1 AGRRAC
7 QGARRRGGRRG
18 RSSRQHPAPQA
29 SCRGGGAKGS
39 PDHAASRALHG
50 QRRHDRRRGVGVA
63 STPVFGPDRPVSRMG
78 LMGVKG
84 WEVVFRGERLKADLI
99 AAVLEANGITAE
111 VFGDTA
117 YSAAMNFTEAR
128 IMVPDAEAN
137 QARQL
142 IEAAESSQV

>member
-1 AGRRAC
+1 
-7 QGARRRGGRRG
+7 
-18 RSSRQHPAPQA
+18 
-29 SCRGGGAKGS
+29 
-39 PDHAASRALHG
+39 
-50 QRRHDRRRGVGVA
+50 
-63 STPVFGPDRPVSRMG
+63 MG
-78 LMGVKG
+78 LMGVTG

-128 IMVPDAEAN
+128 IMVPEAEVDH
-137 QARQL
+137 ARQL